1 MATLTASD
9 PLLEPI
15 VPTQQREARPGGG
28 SKERTTERRLDNP
41 KETAT
46 EPEAPATEPAEAS
59 ASKPSRAKKV
69 LPVLALLSAAV
80 VGGLMIAGQGKE
92 STDDAQVEAHV
103 ANVAARVPG
112 QVKEVLVKDN
122 QVVKPGD
129 VLVRLDDRDALAKLA
144 AVRADVA
151 AAEASLQAAVTQL
164 ALTEKSVDGNL
175 AMARGGLVQ
184 AGAAIGSSRAQI
196 DQAKA
201 DGVAADSRLGLAR
214 AELER
219 SQKLLSDGAVSKAE
233 FDVRKSRFDE
243 AEAQVSLAKAR
254 IVSAEANLANGTGT
268 AESARGRMIS
278 AKSGPE
284 QVAAAQAQVALA
296 KARVDQ
302 AKAALEQA
310 ELAKSYTEVRSTV
323 SGTVA
328 RRTVEVGQ
336 LVSPERPLL
345 AVVDLD
351 DTWIV
356 ANFKEDQLKHMSVG
370 QPVTIKIDTFG
381 SRTFS
386 GKVDSFSPGTGSRFS
401 LLPPDNASGNFTKVV
416 QRVPVLVR
424 LEGAKDV
431 VLRPGMSA
439 DVVVLTK

>member
-1 MATLTASD
+1 MATLTA
-9 PLLEPI
+9 
-15 VPTQQREARPGGG
+15 
-28 SKERTTERRLDNP
+28 
-41 KETAT
+41 
-46 EPEAPATEPAEAS
+46 PEALLDHETESEPLGRTSSSGARRERHGADSPEVPSADAPEVSPAASPEAT
-59 ASKPSRAKKV
+59 AKPSRAKKL
-69 LPVLALLSAAV
+69 LPVLGLVSAAV
-80 VGGLMIAGQGKE
+80 VGGLFVMGQGKE
-92 STDDAQVEAHV
+92 TTDDAQVEAHV

-129 VLVRLDDRDALAKLA
+129 VLVRLDDRDAIARLA

-151 AAEASLQAAVTQL
+151 AAEAALLAAETQAS
-164 ALTEKSVDGNL
+164 LTEKSVDGNL

-184 AGAAIGSSRAQI
+184 AGATIGSSRAQI
-196 DQAKA
+196 EQAKA
-201 DGVAADSRLGLAR
+201 DGTAAESRLALAR

-219 SQKLLSDGAVSKAE
+219 SQKLHADGAIAQAE
-233 FDVRKSRFDE
+233 LDARKTRFEE
-243 AEAQVSLAKAR
+243 AEAQVALSKAR
-254 IVSAEANLANGTGT
+254 IVSAEASLTSGAGS
-268 AESARGRMIS
+268 AEAARGRMIT

-284 QVAAAQAQVALA
+284 QVAAARAQVALA

-310 ELAKSYTEVRSTV
+310 ELAKSYTEVRATV
-323 SGTVA
+323 AGTVA

-356 ANFKEDQLKHMSVG
+356 ANFKEDQLKHMKEG
-370 QPVTIKIDTFG
+370 QPVTIKVDTFG
-381 SRTFS
+381 SRELH
-386 GKVDSFSPGTGSRFS
+386 GKVESFSPGTGSRFS

-416 QRVPVLVR
+416 QRVPVIVR
-424 LEGAKDV
+424 LDGPRDI

-439 DVVVLTK
+439 EVVVTTK

>member
-1 MATLTASD
+1 MATLSAPDS
-9 PLLEPI
+9 LL
-15 VPTQQREARPGGG
+15 
-28 SKERTTERRLDNP
+28 ERRLDS
-41 KETAT
+41 KEPAHA
-46 EPEAPATEPAEAS
+46 PEAPAAEPTAAD
-59 ASKPSRAKKV
+59 APKPSRAKKLLPILV
-69 LPVLALLSAAV
+69 LGSAAV
-80 VGGLMIAGQGKE
+80 VGGLFFAGMGKE

-122 QVVKPGD
+122 QVVKAGD
-129 VLVRLDDRDALAKLA
+129 VLVRLDDRDANARLA
-144 AVRADVA
+144 AVRADVEAAEAALA
-151 AAEASLQAAVTQL
+151 AAETQL

-175 AMARGGLVQ
+175 AMARGGLQQ

-201 DGVAADSRLGLAR
+201 DVVAAESRFSLAKQ
-214 AELER
+214 ELER
-219 SQKLLSDGAVSKAE
+219 SQKLHADGAIAQAE
-233 FDVRKSRFDE
+233 LDARKSRFDE
-243 AEAQVSLAKAR
+243 AEAQVAQAKAR
-254 IVSAEANLANGTGT
+254 TANAEAGLANGAGT
-268 AESARGRMIS
+268 AEAARGRMIT

-284 QVAAAQAQVALA
+284 QVAAARAQVSLA

-310 ELAKSYTEVRSTV
+310 ELAKSYTEVRATV
-323 SGTVA
+323 PGTVA

-356 ANFKEDQLKHMSVG
+356 ANFKEDQLRHMNVG
-370 QPVTIKIDTFG
+370 QAATVKIDTYG
-381 SRTFS
+381 SRELK
-386 GKVDSFSPGTGSRFS
+386 GKIESFSPGTGSRFS

-424 LEGAKDV
+424 LDGKSDI

-439 DVVVLTK
+439 EVTITTK